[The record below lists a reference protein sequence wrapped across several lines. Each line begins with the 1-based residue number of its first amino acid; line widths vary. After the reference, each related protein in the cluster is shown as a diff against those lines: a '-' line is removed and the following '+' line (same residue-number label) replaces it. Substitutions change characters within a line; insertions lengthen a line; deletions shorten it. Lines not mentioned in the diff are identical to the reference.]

1 MKIKYWLLVTYLLVM
16 LIPLGALYGL
26 YVSINAYYQDKNV
39 EEYFKTWSQVT
50 ELKELL
56 DDPTLYS
63 SRQGFSEIEALTS
76 NQLMITLYSPN
87 GKVYYSSNPLGS
99 YSNFE
104 AKSTLYKNLYELKQN
119 YETFVYKEPVY
130 EDTAIKGVYKIT
142 LARTEWTEEI
152 NSKTALVVGSLIV
165 ILLLLYGAV
174 VYFLNRRLNR
184 PAKQLIEQMRL
195 FAKGESTTIL
205 AIRKDEL
212 GELMASFQMMQQEI
226 VATRDKLD
234 SEQRQKEF
242 MIASLS
248 HDLKT
253 PLTSIQAY
261 SESLLAGKL
270 SEQDQQEYLQIIH
283 GKSDY
288 MKQLLDDLMM
298 FTLLQ
303 SKSYEM
309 ELVEV
314 DGAEFFEMLLGDY
327 EQISVDMGFNATT
340 SIQLQ
345 NDYLVNPKQLMRV
358 VDNLVSN
365 AWTYTNPGGN
375 ISIAVFEREH
385 IPQKWEPL
393 NNYFT
398 NKGLYL
404 VIENSGATLSKEQ
417 CKKMFEPLHQ
427 LDESRSNIGQRGA
440 GLGLSIAKQI
450 IEKHNGEIQAISHKN
465 QTAIILWLPTKEPK
479 L

>member
-50 ELKELL
+50 ELKDIL

-63 SRQGFSEIEALTS
+63 NQYDFNGIEALTS

-87 GKVYYSSNPLGS
+87 GKVYYSSNPLSSSS
-99 YSNFE
+99 YVE
-104 AKSTLYKNLYELKQN
+104 AKNTVYKNLYELKQN

-130 EDTAIKGVYKIT
+130 ENTAIKGVYKIT
-142 LARTEWTEEI
+142 LARTEWTEEV
-152 NSKTALVVGSLIV
+152 NSKTALVAASLIFV
-165 ILLLLYGAV
+165 LLLLYGAV
-174 VYFLNRRLNR
+174 IYFLNCRLNR

-195 FAKGESTTIL
+195 FAKGEPTKKL

-212 GELMASFQMMQQEI
+212 GELMASFQTMQQEI
-226 VATRDKLD
+226 IATRDKLD
-234 SEQRQKEF
+234 REQHQKEF

-261 SESLLAGKL
+261 TESLLAGKV
-270 SEQDQQEYLQIIH
+270 SEQEQQEYLQIIH

-303 SKSYEM
+303 SKSYEL

-327 EQISVDMGFNATT
+327 EQISVDKGFDATT
-340 SIQLQ
+340 TIQLQ
-345 NDYLVNPKQLMRV
+345 DDYLVNPKQLMRV

-365 AWTYTNPGGN
+365 AWTYTNPGGV
-375 ISIAVFEREH
+375 ISITAFEREH
-385 IPQKWEPL
+385 IPQKWAPL

-398 NKGLYL
+398 DKGVYL
-404 VIENSGATLSKEQ
+404 IIENSGATLSKEQ
-417 CKKMFEPLHQ
+417 CQKMFEPLHQ
-427 LDESRSNIGQRGA
+427 LDESRSSLGQRGA

-450 IEKHNGEIQAISHKN
+450 IEKHNGKIQAISYKN

-479 L
+479 